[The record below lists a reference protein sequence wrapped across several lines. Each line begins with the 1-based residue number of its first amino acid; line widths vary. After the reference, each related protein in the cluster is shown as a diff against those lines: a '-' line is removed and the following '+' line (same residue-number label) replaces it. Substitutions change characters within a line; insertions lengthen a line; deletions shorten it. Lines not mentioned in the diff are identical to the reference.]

1 MAHVITEACID
12 VEDDQPGLEN
22 MSGSIPD
29 SSGLR

>member
-1 MAHVITEACID
+1 MAHVVTGARID

-22 MSGSIPD
+22 MNGSIPD

>member
-1 MAHVITEACID
+1 MAQVMTGARID
-12 VEDDQPGLEN
+12 IEDDQPGLEN